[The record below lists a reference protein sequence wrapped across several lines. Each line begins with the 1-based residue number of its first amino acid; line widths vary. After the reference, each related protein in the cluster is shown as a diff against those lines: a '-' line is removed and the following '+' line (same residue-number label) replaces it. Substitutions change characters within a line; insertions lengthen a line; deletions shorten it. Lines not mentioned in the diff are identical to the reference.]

1 MDKSC
6 AKILS
11 GLQTSSARLNVICC
25 YARLLEVQL
34 EDIDAAGGLAADKA
48 RRRPAQAAGVL
59 PDTMLDCISQAVL
72 EVTAPTSQH
81 HGLLL
86 CLLKDARHGCNAPM
100 HVLEPDA
107 ISCTSPDLIRA

>member
-11 GLQTSSARLNVICC
+11 GLQTSSTRLNVICC

-34 EDIDAAGGLAADKA
+34 EGTDAAGGTTADKA
-48 RRRPAQAAGVL
+48 RHKPAQAAGLL

-72 EVTAPTSQH
+72 EVTTPYHSIMA
-81 HGLLL
+81 
-86 CLLKDARHGCNAPM
+86 CFNA
-100 HVLEPDA
+100 
-107 ISCTSPDLIRA
+107 C